1 MALFIHTEIRLEI
14 YGYLL
19 VAYPSRLRPRKSIT
33 FKIKCKWDEDQWKT
47 TAINNTGS
55 RSGDCNNTG
64 LTPQILRTCKAV
76 YREATPMLY
85 SENIFQFQ
93 PREDDALLLDG
104 FAKDNLKVLCR
115 EFYPNPEVH
124 LTETPLTTPIYSILA
139 VFLRQIGQ
147 QNAASLKTLMFF
159 TGIANFSAYAQD
171 AGQSIEVVTQILK
184 FHVPGLGQLVV
195 CRGLTGRDG
204 RKYDHWEL
212 LDKGRTGV
220 RDQEHDASQVNV
232 PRAQTSTSKLI
243 EISITHAHI
252 KSEADTIPD
261 AVSSLAKEGSREFQ
275 IDESTENEQK
285 LPGSDVGKEGQTAE
299 LPATSNSHAG
309 EEMENDT
316 ESEIDWDHVPS
327 DDSGDETF
335 PFAWHTDDFDDEG
348 TDGKLW
354 PPLACRREEQEAI
367 QKATAEMVQ
376 EIIWLKQLSFA
387 GFDEDD
393 PAYQKMKDL
402 QMLVKTRR

>member
-1 MALFIHTEIRLEI
+1 
-14 YGYLL
+14 
-19 VAYPSRLRPRKSIT
+19 
-33 FKIKCKWDEDQWKT
+33 
-47 TAINNTGS
+47 
-55 RSGDCNNTG
+55 
-64 LTPQILRTCKAV
+64 
-76 YREATPMLY
+76 MLY
-85 SENIFQFQ
+85 SENIFHFQ
-93 PREDDALLLDG
+93 PRQDDALLHDD
-104 FAKDNLKVLCR
+104 FAKDNLEALCR
-115 EFYPNPEVH
+115 DFYPNPEVH
-124 LTETPLTTPIYSILA
+124 FIERPLRTPIYSILA

-159 TGIANFSAYAQD
+159 TGMVNFSGCAQD

-184 FHVPGLGQLVV
+184 FHVPGLGRVII
-195 CRGLTGRDG
+195 CRGLTVCDG
-204 RKYDHWEL
+204 LEYDHWEL
-212 LDKGRTGV
+212 FDEGRTGV
-220 RDQEHDASQVNV
+220 RDQEHDASQINV

-243 EISITHAHI
+243 EISITHADS
-252 KSEADTIPD
+252 KSETDTIPD
-261 AVSSLAKEGSREFQ
+261 AVTSLAKEGSREFQ

-335 PFAWHTDDFDDEG
+335 PFAWHTEDFDDEG

-354 PPLACRREEQEAI
+354 PPLACRRAEQEAM
-367 QKATAEMVQ
+367 QKAIADMVQ